1 MQPLRRGFT
10 LYELLMT
17 MALVGI
23 ILATGLPAFYGTLA
37 RNRQAIEINAL
48 FHAIHGARKESIMR
62 RKVVSLCPSSDG
74 RKCEPGT
81 DWSAGW
87 IMFENRDRDSPPRV
101 DPGEAVLQFHRVSG
115 QTRIHA
121 NRRGFTLRATYLRA
135 TNGTFTVCDDN
146 GRVPAKALVVSYT
159 GRPRVALKR
168 PDGTP
173 YTCAQ

>member
-1 MQPLRRGFT
+1 MQPAKRGFT
-10 LYELLMT
+10 LYELIMT

-23 ILATGLPAFYGTLA
+23 VLAAGLPAFSATLA

-74 RKCEPGT
+74 RRCAPGT

-87 IMFENRDRDSPPRV
+87 IMFENKDRDSPPHV
-101 DPGEAVLQFHRVSG
+101 DPGEAVLWVHRVSG

-121 NRRGFTLRATYLRA
+121 NRRGFTLRATHLRA
-135 TNGTFTVCDDN
+135 TNGTFIVCDRHR
-146 GRVPAKALVVSYT
+146 RVAAKALIVSYT
-159 GRPRVALKR
+159 GRPRVAFER
-168 PDGTP
+168 PNGTP